1 MIKNYTKFKR
11 FDYSNYDLI
20 AIIGR
25 GNVAKA
31 IYKTLP
37 NRLKDKYSSMIKY
50 DPYSDK
56 EIPYVDNL
64 EKYLHKHPEKKV
76 LVIFANMY
84 GTKWKVNQGI
94 LDDTNHILQNLNFVS
109 EHKSNPNIEFLLI
122 SSIDCAMVED
132 KTYQPGLYANNR
144 IMLEKSFARL
154 FENVNNKAYIIRLP
168 MLAGIG
174 KNWMY
179 DLDNHNLRPR
189 TLSEY
194 YVDRLRDVIIRNIN
208 LDVWIEAESSDKQ
221 RSSVRYLNKYLKED
235 EALWSDL
242 GLHMNMWMNELDN
255 YVVLDTKSIN
265 FADKL
270 LLSMKN
276 RKIVT
281 AYDYQTTVKDYIDFI
296 GNDEL
301 SNLFFD
307 RDKPIVNQGN
317 YIQELSFEEI
327 Y

>member
-1 MIKNYTKFKR
+1 MIKNYTNFKKI
-11 FDYSNYDLI
+11 DYSEYDLV

-37 NRLKDKYSSMIKY
+37 SRLKDKYSIMIKY
-50 DPYSDK
+50 DLYSDK

-64 EKYLHKHPEKKV
+64 KKYLHKHPEKKV

-94 LDDTNHILQNLNFVS
+94 LDDTEHILRNLNFVS
-109 EHKSNPNIEFLLI
+109 DHKANSNIEFLLI

-174 KNWMY
+174 KNWMH

-189 TLSEY
+189 SLSLA
-194 YVDRLRDVIIRNIN
+194 YVNKIMDVISKNKN
-208 LDVWIEAESSDKQ
+208 LEVWIEAQESEGNQST
-221 RSSVRYLNKYLKED
+221 VRYLNKYLKED
-235 EALWSDL
+235 IDLWANL
-242 GLHMNMWMNELDN
+242 GLHMNMRMNELDT
-255 YVVLDTKSIN
+255 YVVLDINSVN

-270 LLSMKN
+270 LSSMKN